1 MSVPEPTAG
10 AAVKPTRMNGGY
22 AWAVLVM
29 LTAAYT
35 VSFIDRQVLNLL
47 IDPIKMDLGATDT
60 QMSLLQGLAFIIA
73 YIAFIPIFGRLADTR
88 NRRNLVVFG
97 VVTWS
102 AFTILCGFSTN
113 LETLFFGRA
122 GVGAAEAA
130 LGPAAWSIISDYFTK
145 EKLPRAMSVFLMGP
159 YLGGGLA
166 LIFGGLVIG
175 SATVLSQ
182 TVPALSNFSAWQLT
196 FIFVGAPGIVL
207 GLAMLIMREPPRQAT
222 AGAALDDRQF
232 SLGEAAAFI
241 WQRRAFYLRFF
252 AAMALVTVVLYALP
266 AWMPSV
272 LIRNYGADA
281 GNVGLVFGALVLLMG
296 SLGVLSGPVVGAL
309 IRKRGHKS
317 SVIICV
323 VIAALALVPITAM
336 IPFAPS
342 YAAIMAVAALAT
354 FFYSFPQAMSASALQ
369 VATPNRMR
377 GVVTSIYTFILSG
390 FGLGVAPT
398 LVALLTDFVFRD
410 PAHVNQSLAIVC
422 AVSAALAAWLGWGAL
437 PHFRKALEAEE
448 AETARLAAQQAST

>member
-1 MSVPEPTAG
+1 MSVPEPTTAAG
-10 AAVKPTRMNGGY
+10 KGPVPMNGGY

-47 IDPIKMDLGATDT
+47 IDPIKNDLGATDT
-60 QMSLLQGLAFIIA
+60 QMSLLQGLAFIVA
-73 YIAFIPIFGRLADTR
+73 YIAFIPLFGRLADTR

-102 AFTILCGFSTN
+102 AFTILCGFATN

-130 LGPAAWSIISDYFTK
+130 LGPAAWSLISDYFTK

-182 TVPALSNFSAWQLT
+182 SIPALSNFHPWQLT

-207 GLAMLIMREPPRQAT
+207 GLAMLIVREPPRQAA
-222 AGAALDDRQF
+222 AGVVLDDRRF
-232 SLGEAAAFI
+232 SLAEVAGFLWE
-241 WQRRAFYLRFF
+241 RRKFYLRFF

-272 LIRNYGADA
+272 LIRNYGANP
-281 GNVGLVFGALVLLMG
+281 GEVGLVFGALVLVMG
-296 SLGVLSGPVVGAL
+296 SLGVLSGPLVGAL

-323 VIAALALVPITAM
+323 VIAAVALVPICAL
-336 IPFAPS
+336 IPFAPT
-342 YAAIMAVAALAT
+342 YATVMGVAALAT

-377 GVVTSIYTFILSG
+377 GVVASIYTFILSG

-398 LVALLTDFVFRD
+398 LVALLTDYVFHD
-410 PAHVNQSLAIVC
+410 PARVNQSLAIVC
-422 AVSAALAAWLGWGAL
+422 GISAALAAWLGWGAL

-448 AETARLAAQQAST
+448 AEAARLAAEQPAA